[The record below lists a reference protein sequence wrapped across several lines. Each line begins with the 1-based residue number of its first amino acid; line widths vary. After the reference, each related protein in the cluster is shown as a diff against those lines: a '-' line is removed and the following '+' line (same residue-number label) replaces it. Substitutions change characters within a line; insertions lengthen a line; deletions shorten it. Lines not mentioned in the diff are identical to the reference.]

1 MKTKPL
7 GFWRRFLAVFTP
19 TFLSKLAQDKSANK
33 SWGFWFLSTFF
44 LLAFPVII
52 VCVLGMVFLSDFPSN
67 AINLI
72 PTTEETSFEL
82 PDGNQYDLKTILQNF
97 EITIDENFELQTKNI
112 PDPLIAVFNE
122 ESEEVVFVN
131 TIDEIDQTTTDAVI
145 LIDTKNRLVTLEDLE
160 KFPNAF
166 FLLHDKFIIKSAEE
180 AKTEIITFK
189 DMFEGENAIES
200 PLPFTLNLNV
210 IAQQKDL
217 ITKIFFVML
226 LFFTGFAYVVLA
238 GFRLVSALF
247 WALVFWAIGA
257 IAQIKDWDFEKSFM
271 AMLHF
276 SFVTMLLFPLG
287 AILGLSLFWNAF
299 IILAL
304 LFGANFYEMKRRT

>member
-1 MKTKPL
+1 MNTPPL

-19 TFLSKLAQDKSANK
+19 TFLSKLGQDKSADK

-52 VCVLGMVFLSDFPSN
+52 VCIFGMMFLSDFPSN

-72 PTTEETSFEL
+72 PTEETSFEL
-82 PDGNQYDLKTILQNF
+82 PDGNQYNLKTILQDF
-97 EITIDENFELQTKNI
+97 ELTIDENYELQTKNI
-112 PDPLIAVFNE
+112 PDPLIFSVEE
-122 ESEEVVFVN
+122 ESEELIFVN
-131 TIDEIDQTTTDAVI
+131 AIDEIDETTAEAVVV
-145 LIDTKNRLVTLEDLE
+145 IDTKGELVTLEDIDL
-160 KFPNAF
+160 FPNVF
-166 FLLHDKFIIKSAEE
+166 FLLHDKFIMKNAEE
-180 AKTEIITFK
+180 GKTEIVTFK
-189 DMFEGENAIES
+189 DMFEKEDAIES
-200 PLPFTLNLNV
+200 PLPFTLNLDV
-210 IAQQKDL
+210 ITQQKGA
-217 ITKIFFVML
+217 ISKIFFFFL
-226 LFFTGFAYVVLA
+226 LFFTGLAYVVLA
-238 GFRLVSALF
+238 GFRLISALF

-257 IAQIKDWDFEKSFM
+257 IAQIKDWNFEKSFM

-287 AILGLSLFWNAF
+287 AMLGLSLFWNAF